1 MKFRPTGMS
10 SQTNRKLLDEGH
22 DFMRLHHYSIHSE
35 RTYCGWIKRYVQ
47 FHGMKP
53 RQDLTDGEK
62 KIEVFL
68 THLAVRENV
77 APATQNQ
84 AMNALVF
91 LYKKVLKQPLHN
103 EINAVRAHR
112 KVNVPVVVGSRI
124 VEKKVKLNF

>member
-10 SQTNRKLLDEGH
+10 SQTNRKLLDKGH

-47 FHGMKP
+47 FHGMKS

-68 THLAVRENV
+68 TMNFSEQ
-77 APATQNQ
+77 APGCQ
-84 AMNALVF
+84 AETLIEHKRF
-91 LYKKVLKQPLHN
+91 S
-103 EINAVRAHR
+103 
-112 KVNVPVVVGSRI
+112 GRI
-124 VEKKVKLNF
+124 